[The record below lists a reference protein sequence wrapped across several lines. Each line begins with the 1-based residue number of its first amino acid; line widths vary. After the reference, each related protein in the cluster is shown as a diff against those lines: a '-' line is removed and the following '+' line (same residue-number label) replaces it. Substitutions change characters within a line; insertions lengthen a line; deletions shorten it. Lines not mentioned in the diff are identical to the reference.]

1 MFWYCH
7 GISLNTFCLYWNVSF
22 FLTLVTKA
30 DGDLQV
36 SPDVGTSPDAS
47 DTGFEELMD
56 VSDGKRDFTFGL
68 FLGKW
73 LDQGFIIKFWSFI

>member
-1 MFWYCH
+1 MSVHHYDEIEQTDVYLTNF
-7 GISLNTFCLYWNVSF
+7 SF
-22 FLTLVTKA
+22 FLTLLTKA
-30 DGDLQV
+30 DGNPQV

-68 FLGKW
+68 VLGNH
-73 LDQGFIIKFWSFI
+73 

>member
-1 MFWYCH
+1 MASIWTLFAF
-7 GISLNTFCLYWNVSF
+7 IEMSPF
-22 FLTLVTKA
+22 FLTLVIKV

-68 FLGKW
+68 VLGNH
-73 LDQGFIIKFWSFI
+73 

>member
-1 MFWYCH
+1 MILSWHQFKH
-7 GISLNTFCLYWNVSF
+7 FLPILKCLF
-22 FLTLVTKA
+22 FLTLVIKA

-68 FLGKW
+68 VLGNH
-73 LDQGFIIKFWSFI
+73 